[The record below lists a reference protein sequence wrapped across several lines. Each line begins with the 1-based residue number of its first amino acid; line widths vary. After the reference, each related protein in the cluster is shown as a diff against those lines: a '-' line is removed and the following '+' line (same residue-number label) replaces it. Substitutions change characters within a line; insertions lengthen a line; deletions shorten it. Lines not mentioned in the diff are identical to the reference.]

1 MSEKH
6 ARAVR
11 FIWALIFGFAL
22 IVDLAATAY
31 SLRSSYEYSVA
42 FNELG
47 LDYDVQDDGS
57 ILIGRLPGK
66 GDKPPPLNLRIT
78 EINGSEVPPDAT
90 MASMSSLLKAAGP
103 TAALKVRGPDG
114 RLSELRQNRHPL
126 KVSAEA
132 RKSWNLRIA
141 TRLGAGLFA
150 CSVLLLCSILLALRR
165 PTDPVAMIFAVV
177 FALMAP
183 SVDPAIQLWM
193 WTGYGWMEDVLSDSW
208 YYLLLIALAVFPD
221 GVFVPR
227 FLRWLFVASLPL
239 VAFLTLPQVN
249 STLQVLL
256 GVGVLLLLLAGQFV
270 RYRRLQAGIEKQQI
284 KWAAFG
290 FATGFILLL
299 IAFTMVAFI
308 PEDSSQQNPLFNL
321 ATLVFFSLGMA
332 MIPLGL
338 LVALIRFRLWE
349 ADTVITRSAAYA
361 VVTLIVGVVWA
372 ASSDLV
378 KLVVEQVLGRQSEA
392 GATTVGA
399 VIAAGIFSP
408 TQSLVLGWTR
418 KRFGGPLDRMRGA
431 SARLKKWAL
440 TETPAEVAT
449 RALAI
454 IDDVMHPSAS
464 AIVLDTALSREL
476 VAARNV
482 SSADDPELVEKLTLA
497 DEESSVGMLL
507 MGRRSDGNRYN
518 RQQLEAVEELIP
530 SLAEAL
536 RIARSQHSRE
546 SVMQQKLEEMAARL
560 AQLEGGGQKPKP
572 A

>member
-1 MSEKH
+1 MPEKH

-11 FIWALIFGFAL
+11 LAWAIIFAAAL
-22 IVDLAATAY
+22 IVVLTSTAY
-31 SLRSSYEYSVA
+31 SLRSTYDYSVA
-42 FNELG
+42 FQELG

-57 ILIGRLPGK
+57 VKVGLLPGK
-66 GDKPPPLNLRIT
+66 GQKAPPLNLRIT
-78 EINGSEVPPDAT
+78 QINGHRVPPDAT
-90 MASMSSLLKAAGP
+90 IGSLSEMLRAAPGP
-103 TAALKVRGPDG
+103 IAALQVLRPDG
-114 RLSELRQNRHPL
+114 RLSELRQLHHPL
-126 KVSAEA
+126 KLSAEA
-132 RKSWNLRIA
+132 KQTWRLRVA
-141 TRLGAGLFA
+141 TRLGVALFA
-150 CSVLLLCSILLALRR
+150 CSVLLLCGILLALRR
-165 PTDPVAMIFAVV
+165 PTDPVAMLFAIV
-177 FALMAP
+177 FALMAA

-227 FLRWLFVASLPL
+227 FLRWLFVAALPL
-239 VAFLTLPQVN
+239 VVFLTLPAVN
-249 STLQVLL
+249 STLQVLV
-256 GVGVLLLLLAGQFV
+256 GVGILLLILGGQFV
-270 RYRRLQAGIEKQQI
+270 RYRRLQTGIERQQI

-290 FATGFILLL
+290 FGAGFVLLL

-308 PEDSSQQNPLFNL
+308 PDDSSQQNPLFNL

-338 LVALIRFRLWE
+338 LVALTRFRLWE

-378 KLVVEQVLGRQSEA
+378 KLVIEQVLGHQSEA
-392 GATTVGA
+392 GATTIGA
-399 VIAAGIFSP
+399 VIAAGVFSP

-418 KRFGGPLDRMRGA
+418 KRFGGPLDRMRSA
-431 SARLKKWAL
+431 SGRMKKWAL
-440 TETPAEVAT
+440 TETPAELAT

-464 AIVLDTALSREL
+464 AIMLDTALSREL
-476 VAARNV
+476 IAARNV
-482 SSADDPELVEKLTLA
+482 SSADDPELIEKLTLA
-497 DEESSVGMLL
+497 DEESSVGTLL
-507 MGRRSDGNRYN
+507 LGRRSDGNRYN

-536 RIARSQHSRE
+536 RIARSHHSRE
-546 SVMQQKLEEMAARL
+546 SDMQQRLDEMAARL
-560 AQLEGGGQKPKP
+560 AQLEGGTAKP